1 MVDELA
7 EWAVGPLQGCWL
19 WPEVARRGQGKP
31 SFIKQLRGLEEKE
44 QRLAVRNLQL
54 WAKNRPGRKAEA

>member
-31 SFIKQLRGLEEKE
+31 SFMKT
-44 QRLAVRNLQL
+44 
-54 WAKNRPGRKAEA
+54 AEGP